1 MLSSETVPGHALSG
15 QSSVRQAQSGQESA
29 EGSHWWQTIVASA
42 GPFVTSIVVPIFS
55 SLGGVAV
62 GYFTFFYNV
71 AVEDT
76 KQYQTIVESAVSNDE
91 AKQRTAVRMVSYL
104 AKSKTIEPTVG
115 LSVLGIVARTAKTE
129 ELRNE
134 AVDAIEKSVQSKELA
149 QLGSL

>member
-1 MLSSETVPGHALSG
+1 M
-15 QSSVRQAQSGQESA
+15 
-29 EGSHWWQTIVASA
+29 
-42 GPFVTSIVVPIFS
+42 
-55 SLGGVAV
+55 
-62 GYFTFFYNV
+62 